1 MPHTDFVQH
10 HAASINYALE
20 QMLLKQQ
27 KTIPERLWQAM
38 YYSLMAGGKRIRP
51 VLMLECFAACG
62 GKTDI
67 MPAALSIECM
77 HTYSLIH
84 DDLPCM
90 DNDDLRRGMPTCHV
104 QFDEATA
111 VLAADAMQALSFEL
125 LCQLDT
131 TDDKRL
137 EIIQRLAKAAG
148 GRGMVGGQVL
158 DMQKEQQDI
167 QNVLQVERIHLH
179 KTGAILRYCCEAG
192 AILAEAGEDT
202 IEACSK
208 YGKAIGL
215 LFQIADD
222 ILDATATEAELG
234 KTAGKDAKQHK
245 ATYVSILG
253 LDRAREVASE
263 MKDMALE
270 AVEPLQ
276 ARGDNLKALAN
287 YILERRQ

>member
-1 MPHTDFVQH
+1 MPHTDFAQR
-10 HAASINYALE
+10 HAASVNRALE
-20 QMLLKQQ
+20 QMLTEQR
-27 KTIPERLWQAM
+27 KTIPDRLWQAM
-38 YYSLMAGGKRIRP
+38 HYSLMAGGKRIRP
-51 VLMLECFAACG
+51 VLMLECYAACG

-67 MPAALSIECM
+67 MPATLSIECM

-90 DNDDLRRGMPTCHV
+90 DDDDLRRGIPTCHV

-111 VLAADAMQALSFEL
+111 ILAADAMQALSFEL
-125 LCQLDT
+125 LCQLDAM
-131 TDDKRL
+131 DDRRL
-137 EIIQRLAKAAG
+137 DIMRRLAKAAG
-148 GRGMVGGQVL
+148 GQGMVGGQAL
-158 DMQKEQQDI
+158 DMQAEQQDI
-167 QNVLQVERIHLH
+167 EDVLQVEHIHLH

-192 AILAEAGEDT
+192 AILAEAGEDS

-245 ATYVSILG
+245 AKNYG
-253 LDRAREVASE
+253 LDSCLDRSPMHISCASRAVCPISVHMTIGSR
-263 MKDMALE
+263 DWT
-270 AVEPLQ
+270 Q
-276 ARGDNLKALAN
+276 
-287 YILERRQ
+287 Q